1 MTLRGGHT
9 WRVGTQAA
17 MSVPES
23 VRHIHCEP
31 RSDCGGGVMK
41 ELQRI
46 SFLVLTVLMAATASV
61 RGETTAESSGTTP
74 PLYTVKDGNKVDA
87 MTLAG
92 WKTWRSLACDR
103 CHGAAQEGSVGPSL
117 LVSLKTRTK
126 EEFRAALLNG
136 RVEKGMPAYSSSKLA
151 TENWEGLYAYL
162 KGRSDGRIQ
171 AGRLS
176 ALDSD

>member
-1 MTLRGGHT
+1 MIANLAGLEPCLDHDVARGHT

-17 MSVPES
+17 MSVPEP

-31 RSDCGGGVMK
+31 SSDCGGGVMK

-46 SFLVLTVLMAATASV
+46 SFLVLTVLMAAT
-61 RGETTAESSGTTP
+61 P
-74 PLYTVKDGNKVDA
+74 
-87 MTLAG
+87 
-92 WKTWRSLACDR
+92 
-103 CHGAAQEGSVGPSL
+103 VGPSL

-136 RVEKGMPAYSSSKLA
+136 RVEKGMPAYSSSQLA

-176 ALDSD
+176 GLNNN

>member
-1 MTLRGGHT
+1 
-9 WRVGTQAA
+9 
-17 MSVPES
+17 
-23 VRHIHCEP
+23 
-31 RSDCGGGVMK
+31 MK

-46 SFLVLTVLMAATASV
+46 PFLVLTVLMAAT
-61 RGETTAESSGTTP
+61 P
-74 PLYTVKDGNKVDA
+74 
-87 MTLAG
+87 
-92 WKTWRSLACDR
+92 
-103 CHGAAQEGSVGPSL
+103 VGPSL

-136 RVEKGMPAYSSSKLA
+136 RVEKGMPAYSSSQLA

-176 ALDSD
+176 GLNNN